1 MAVVHL
7 VRALTPGDRDLLRV
21 HDHHEVPGVDVRGVR
36 GLALAAQGVG
46 ILGRQTAEGLT
57 FGVDDEPIA
66 LAVRGFGDVGLHS
79 SIWPRAYGCHARSAR
94 RRRMIASRGP
104 PSFRPRRVY
113 SCAALM

>member
-46 ILGRQTAEGLT
+46 NLGRQTAEGLP

-66 LAVRGFGDVGLHS
+66 LAVRGFGDVGFHS
-79 SIWPRAYGCHARSAR
+79 GLWPRAWTRHA
-94 RRRMIASRGP
+94 G
-104 PSFRPRRVY
+104 
-113 SCAALM
+113 CAAARDYSEPNRGELVSVAAERLVTI